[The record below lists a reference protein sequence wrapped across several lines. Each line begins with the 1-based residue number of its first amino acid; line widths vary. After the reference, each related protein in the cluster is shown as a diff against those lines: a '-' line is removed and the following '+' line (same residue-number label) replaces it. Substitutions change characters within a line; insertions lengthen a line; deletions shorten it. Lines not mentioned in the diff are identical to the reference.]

1 MTVAFAKLVVF
12 RLLLLLGLFAPLA
25 GVRIREKPKKAKA
38 KTTIRQYRKA
48 ANKKPKAK
56 KTKKPKQYKAPKL
69 TAQQEAFLA
78 DYRAKRDGVYR
89 QTFNGEIPL

>member
-25 GVRIREKPKKAKA
+25 GVRIRERPKAKA
-38 KTTIRQYRKA
+38 KTTVRKY
-48 ANKKPKAK
+48 KKASPKRPKAK